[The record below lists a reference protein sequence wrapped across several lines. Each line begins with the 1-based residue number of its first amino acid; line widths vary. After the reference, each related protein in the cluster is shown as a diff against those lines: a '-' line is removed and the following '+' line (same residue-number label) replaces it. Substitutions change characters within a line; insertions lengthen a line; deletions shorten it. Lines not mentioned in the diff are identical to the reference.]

1 MALSGRR
8 LRVGWLAAAWSG
20 RPPALPVLKRAV
32 PLPRLVRLMAGRRS
46 PGPASDAVVVTT
58 LRLARAYRRRVPG
71 ADNCLERS
79 LLTYRYLLEAG
90 ASPALVCGVDRS
102 VAGVVGHAWVTPRR
116 PADHGPARR
125 RRALRPDRHLRAG
138 GRAVRGLAAA
148 HSATSAL
155 LERVLRVQTRGE
167 FLQRDR
173 GFASGVYRP
182 SSWLVLHA
190 LFRRLPVAEDDVL
203 VDVGSGM
210 GRVLL
215 VAGAVLRRVIGIEQ
229 DPELTRIAE
238 RNLRGRRLA
247 CRDVELLTVDAS
259 AWAVPDDLTMAYL
272 YCPLRTRSC
281 AGSSRRSWPRWT
293 VVRGRSR

>member
-1 MALSGRR
+1 
-8 LRVGWLAAAWSG
+8 
-20 RPPALPVLKRAV
+20 
-32 PLPRLVRLMAGRRS
+32 
-46 PGPASDAVVVTT
+46 
-58 LRLARAYRRRVPG
+58 
-71 ADNCLERS
+71 
-79 LLTYRYLLEAG
+79 
-90 ASPALVCGVDRS
+90 
-102 VAGVVGHAWVTPRR
+102 
-116 PADHGPARR
+116 
-125 RRALRPDRHLRAG
+125 
-138 GRAVRGLAAA
+138 VRGLAAA

-155 LERVLRVQTRGE
+155 LERVLHVQTRGD

-190 LFRRLPVAEDDVL
+190 LFRRLPVADDDVL

-215 VAGAVLRRVIGIEQ
+215 VAGRRPFRRVIGIEQ

-272 YCPLRTRSC
+272 YCPLPDVVLRGFLTSVLASLDRHPRPFTLIYNFGTEATREVIERTGR
-281 AGSSRRSWPRWT
+281 ARAVDLPVPRAARRAFKPVWVYRLEPAAS
-293 VVRGRSR
+293 VR